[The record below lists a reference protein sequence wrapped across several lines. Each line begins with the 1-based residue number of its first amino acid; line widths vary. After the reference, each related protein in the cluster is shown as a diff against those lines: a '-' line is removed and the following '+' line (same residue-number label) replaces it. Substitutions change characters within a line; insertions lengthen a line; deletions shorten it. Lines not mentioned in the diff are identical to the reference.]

1 MAPKAATTDPEVERA
16 FHCRGDHRSC
26 RYSSSVL
33 LRHLRHG
40 RQHHLPCVRDLRLN
54 ANWFVLRLPIPF
66 VDREAFVQH
75 TNLEQGNTIF
85 LGLGGATPHSTSK
98 PYGWAKSLTSI
109 CCFCLGCS
117 LFSHASRI
125 LGPLRRG
132 TLVLEFLLQS
142 SIIMLAA
149 AVIQARVVN
158 GDLASITNDIDWHSA
173 LPIALLSFQASGQ
186 IVASR
191 ALSLSEIPTVV
202 VTSMLHDIST
212 DPRLL
217 SPPRANVK
225 RNRRLL
231 AFFGI
236 LVGAVVGG
244 FIAEATGKVQ
254 VPLWVAGAIKVVI
267 TVAWMLW
274 PIEQTSGV

>member
-1 MAPKAATTDPEVERA
+1 
-16 FHCRGDHRSC
+16 
-26 RYSSSVL
+26 
-33 LRHLRHG
+33 
-40 RQHHLPCVRDLRLN
+40 
-54 ANWFVLRLPIPF
+54 
-66 VDREAFVQH
+66 
-75 TNLEQGNTIF
+75 
-85 LGLGGATPHSTSK
+85 
-98 PYGWAKSLTSI
+98 
-109 CCFCLGCS
+109 
-117 LFSHASRI
+117 
-125 LGPLRRG
+125 
-132 TLVLEFLLQS
+132 
-142 SIIMLAA
+142 MLAA

-158 GDLASITNDIDWHSA
+158 GDLASITNDIDWHSV

-212 DPRLL
+212 DPKLL

-254 VPLWVAGAIKVVI
+254 VPLWVAGAIKIVI